1 MSIVNGY
8 ATLAQVKA
16 ASASVAAHGTA
27 NDAVL
32 ERCIEAA
39 SRGIDQY
46 CQRRFYTDG
55 TAEVRVY
62 VAEHLFHID
71 VDDIASDMFTLKT
84 ASNLDRVYDTTWA
97 ATDVQ
102 AEPLNRNQNGIARPI
117 TRLRAVGD
125 YTFTPSPK
133 GIATVQVTGTFGYG
147 TAVPTEVVDATILLS
162 LRRFARLQSPT
173 GVQTGEFGPVYIS
186 RKTDPDVAAVLYS
199 LRRDPVGVA

>member
-1 MSIVNGY
+1 MTIVNGY
-8 ATLAQVKA
+8 ATVAQVKA

-39 SRGIDQY
+39 SRGVDQY

-62 VAEHLFHID
+62 APTRWDYLD
-71 VDDIASDMFTLKT
+71 VDDIASGTFTLKT
-84 ASNLDRVYDTTWA
+84 ASNLDRTYDTTWA
-97 ATDVQ
+97 TTDYQ
-102 AEPLNRNQNGIARPI
+102 AEPLNSTPI

-125 YTFTPSPK
+125 YRFTPSPR
-133 GIATVQVTGTFGYG
+133 GIATVQITGSFGYG

-173 GVQTGEFGPVYIS
+173 GVQSGEFGPVYIS